1 MTPRELPDKLTK
13 LTIPELWN
21 ALLVQWET
29 LSVNPTRC
37 AVELKLAHIKLE
49 TGLVYCHNW
58 CIGNKRVGRGSTEC
72 WQYFSCGEEIPESQL
87 ASVVALG
94 PGLVDVKSRYLRN
107 GVPYVSIWIR
117 VPSSP
122 KQARHIWTRFAAYE
136 SLSEGIVGQLAYLKR
151 RPAVLAALMTGDA
164 TAYNDSLVSAG
175 YYTAGKERY
184 LKSLQANLADVVN
197 ACRDLNW
204 GDVA

>member
-1 MTPRELPDKLTK
+1 VPHEIPDKLTA
-13 LTIPELWN
+13 LTIPGLWN

-29 LSVNPTRC
+29 LGVNPTRC

-49 TGLVYCHNW
+49 TGLKYCHNW
-58 CIGNKRVGRGSTEC
+58 CIGNKRVGRGGTEC
-72 WQYFSCGEEIPESQL
+72 WQHFSCGEEIPESQL

-94 PGLVDVKSRYLRN
+94 PELVDVKSRYMRN
-107 GVPYVSIWIR
+107 GVPFVSVWVR
-117 VPSSP
+117 VPKSP
-122 KQARHIWTRFAAYE
+122 TQQRHQWTRFAAYE
-136 SLSEGIVGQLAYLKR
+136 TLTDGIVGQLAYLKR

-164 TAYNDSLVSAG
+164 KAYNDALVAAD

-184 LKSLQANLADVVN
+184 LKSLQANLADVVI
-197 ACRDLNW
+197 ACRDLDW